1 MFTPVETSIGAFLL
15 HQATSVLLFNN
26 GSVLGASGLLRQLL
40 NAPLKSTLFF
50 FIGMALSFLPLK
62 AFLHELLPTYD
73 PSPSG
78 WQAALGTFS
87 VATLTGWGTKVET
100 QLTFG

>member
-1 MFTPVETSIGAFLL
+1 MFTPVETSVGAFLL

-26 GSVLGASGLLRQLL
+26 GSVLGVSGLLRELL
-40 NAPLKSTLFF
+40 NAPLKYILF

-62 AFLHELLPTYD
+62 VFLPELLPTYD

-78 WQAALGTFS
+78 WQAALGTFG
-87 VATLTGWGTKVET
+87 VAALTGWGTKVET
-100 QLTFG
+100 RLTFG